1 MFKNYIVVALR
12 NLFRNKLFVTI
23 NLIGLSMGMAAS
35 ILLFFFVRAELS
47 FDKFHHDYERIYR
60 VGATMRM
67 TSETIREGVA
77 IPGPLIRGIEDQI
90 PEIESGA
97 FLTWDMHSGIDERE
111 EKPEVGGHDHYQGI
125 PIRLRV
131 SNQQF
136 FEVFSF
142 PLVEGDVDSVLTK
155 QDQIVITETRAK
167 ELYGDESA
175 LGKVI
180 TLTRGLGTFRVAAV
194 IEDVPKTSSIQ
205 FEALIPFREGISV
218 MWWEDWENL
227 GCIGYIKIREG
238 SNPDDVLAK
247 MDVYARAN
255 NFPKEYNLFLQ
266 PLKDAHLKSSHLVFE
281 WANFNKND
289 LTRISI
295 YAAAS
300 ILIMLIA
307 VMNFINLSS
316 ARISRRAREVGIRK
330 VSGAQKSHLVLQMLG
345 ESIGTALIA
354 MTISAVLY
362 ELVVVNY
369 AIPNMLDVHS
379 IQSSPSI
386 LLIFALVA
394 FIVGGLSGLYPAIL
408 FSNLLPATMLKGSFT
423 TSKAGTRIR
432 KILVAIQY
440 TLSIGLV
447 IVVMLIIN
455 QVKYLTKLD
464 LGYNRD
470 NVTYMDVWSIQR
482 DLRPSF
488 MERLREVPG
497 VIDVAGSENLMSGG
511 GTKYSIWRKDDT
523 GMDNAISCPS
533 VVVDER
539 LFDMMEMP
547 IVEGRNFS
555 LDFIS
560 DPTESMIIDETLARS
575 LELENPIGTMLQFEW
590 EDTVLTRTVIGVVKD
605 AHLGRAWSEKEAR
618 FFMPAPEPTWRIFL
632 KLEEG
637 NHAKITDDIENVWS
651 AFVQD
656 HEFEMGYFE
665 DHFRRQFRRYYR
677 FANEIGVFAIIAI
690 IVSSLGLFG
699 LTAYSTEQRSK
710 EIAIRKTLGATET
723 NLVKLLV
730 WDALFGVVI
739 ASLIACPVAYFSM
752 VTWRAQFTYPAP
764 INPVP
769 FFISI
774 IASLFIAVLTVGFV
788 TMMASRKNPIDAIR
802 SDAS

>member
-35 ILLFFFVRAELS
+35 ILLFFFARAELS

-67 TSETIREGVA
+67 TSDKSRVGMA

-97 FLTWDMHSGIDERE
+97 FLTWDMNAGIDERE

-131 SNQQF
+131 SNQPF
-136 FEVFSF
+136 FEIFNF
-142 PLVEGDVDSVLTK
+142 PLIEGNIDSVLTK
-155 QDQIVITETRAK
+155 QDQIVISETSAK

-180 TLTRGLGTFRVAAV
+180 TLTRGLGTFRVSAV
-194 IEDVPKTSSIQ
+194 IKDVPKTSSLQ
-205 FEALIPFREGISV
+205 FEALIPFREGITPK
-218 MWWEDWENL
+218 WWEDWENL
-227 GCIGYIKIREG
+227 GSLGYIRIQEG

-247 MDVYARAN
+247 MDAYARQN
-255 NFPKEYNLFLQ
+255 NFPKEYTLFLQ
-266 PLKDAHLKSSHLVFE
+266 PLKDAHLKSSHFSAD
-281 WANFNKND
+281 WANFNRND

-295 YAAAS
+295 YASAS
-300 ILIMLIA
+300 VLIMLIA

-345 ESIGTALIA
+345 ESIGMALIA

-394 FIVGGLSGLYPAIL
+394 FAIGGLSGLYPAIL

-423 TSKAGTRIR
+423 TSKTGTRIR
-432 KILVAIQY
+432 KLLVGIQY

-464 LGYNRD
+464 LGYNRE
-470 NVTYMDVWSIQR
+470 NVAFINVWNIEP
-482 DLRPSF
+482 DLRTSF
-488 MERLREVPG
+488 MERISEVPG
-497 VIDVAGSENLMSGG
+497 VIDVAGAQQLMSGG
-511 GTKYSIWRKDDT
+511 GEKYSIWRKDDI
-523 GMDNAISCPS
+523 GMDNAISCPA
-533 VVVDER
+533 VVVDEK
-539 LFDMMEMP
+539 LFDLMEMP

-555 LDFIS
+555 LDFVS
-560 DPTESMIIDETLARS
+560 DPIESIIIDETLAIS
-575 LELENPIGTMLQFEW
+575 LKLDNPIGTMLEFEW
-590 EDTVLTRTVIGVVKD
+590 EDTVLTREVIGVVKD

-618 FFMPAPEPTWRIFL
+618 FFSPVTRPAWRIFL
-632 KLEEG
+632 KLEG
-637 NHAKITDDIENVWS
+637 KNHARISEDIKPIFEE
-651 AFVQD
+651 FVPD
-656 HEFEMGYFE
+656 NEFELGYFE
-665 DHFRRQFRRYYR
+665 DQFRRQFRRYYR

-699 LTAYSTEQRSK
+699 LTAYSTEQRGK

-723 NLVKLLV
+723 NLVKLLI

-739 ASLIACPVAYFSM
+739 ASLIACPLAYFSM
-752 VTWRAQFTYPAP
+752 ITWRAQFSYPAP

-788 TMMASRKNPIDAIR
+788 TMLASRKNPIDAIR